1 MSACAP
7 ALVVVN
13 PAARHGRGGALYAD
27 VRGCLAQRFAL
38 QEVELDPA
46 GAWAETLSAAL
57 ARGTRMVVAAGGDG
71 TVNAVTT
78 VLARRRETWPLQGL
92 SLGAVGL
99 GSSNDFHKPFR
110 VFEAG
115 IPLRLDLEH
124 ATSRDVGRVRY
135 VDAAGAR
142 RERYFIVS
150 ASLGAT
156 ARANAAFN
164 RSGPAVALLRRHW
177 LEGAILLA
185 SLSAIVHHRNLDAH
199 LRVQGAECSIALSTL
214 SVLKTPHLSG
224 SLRFDTPVAPDDGL
238 LAVNLCQGM
247 GRPRLVATLLGLLC
261 GRFAGRPGT
270 RCWRAP
276 RLEVA
281 FEEPT
286 DLELD
291 GEIVLAREVVFDV
304 LPERIRV
311 CA

>member
-1 MSACAP
+1 MSACLP

-13 PAARHGRGGALYAD
+13 PAARHGRGGALYAG
-27 VRGCLAQRFAL
+27 VRGRVAQQFAVE
-38 QEVELDPA
+38 EVELDTA
-46 GAWAETLSAAL
+46 GAWEGALMRSL
-57 ARGTRMVVAAGGDG
+57 ARGTRTVVAAGGDG

-78 VLARRRETWPLQGL
+78 ALARLRKTWPLEDL
-92 SLGAVGL
+92 ILGAVGL
-99 GSSNDFHKPFR
+99 GSSNDFHKPFGAY
-110 VFEAG
+110 EAG
-115 IPLRLDLEH
+115 IPLRLD
-124 ATSRDVGRVRY
+124 AARAMSRDVGRARY
-135 VDAAGAR
+135 VNDAGVCQ
-142 RERYFIVS
+142 ERCFIVS

-156 ARANAAFN
+156 ARANAAFS
-164 RSGPAVALLRRHW
+164 RSGPVFSFLRRHW

-185 SLSAIVHHRNLDAH
+185 ALSAILRHRNLDAR
-199 LRVQGAECSIALSTL
+199 LRVQGTTCSIALSTL

-247 GRPRLVATLLGLLC
+247 GRPRLVATLFGLQH

-276 RLEVA
+276 RVEVA
-281 FEEPT
+281 FAEAT

-291 GEIVLAREVVFDV
+291 GEIVAAREVVFDI